1 MTKSA
6 AGPLFDQHRLR
17 SELENA
23 LPQHPLELVYLQSC
37 DSTNRQC
44 MQRALEGLIVISEH
58 QSAGRGR
65 RGKQWVSPQ
74 AQNLYASIGL
84 SKTFAP
90 QYLGL
95 ISLLVGVSIA
105 SSLRQ
110 NGYQGVA
117 LKWPN
122 DILLEGKKLGG
133 ILIET
138 RAKSAQEFYLVIG
151 IGLNLHLS
159 QLDQQQIDQPAIAL
173 SQVSDVSCDQQQLVT
188 DVLGKVYQSVREFEV
203 AEFDTLLQHF
213 NEFDYLKGKPVLVKT
228 QREEINGDYAG
239 IQADG
244 QICIN
249 VANQLRSFAAAEISI
264 REVV

>member
-1 MTKSA
+1 MNRSV

-17 SELENA
+17 SELGSA
-23 LPQHPLELVYLQSC
+23 LPQYPLELVYLESC

-44 MQRALEGLIVISEH
+44 MQRAQDGLIVISEH

-65 RGKQWVSPQ
+65 RGKQWISPQ

-84 SKTFAP
+84 SKSLPP

-105 SSLRQ
+105 DSLRQ

-173 SQVSDVSCDQQQLVT
+173 SQVSDVSCDPQQLVT

-203 AEFDTLLQHF
+203 VQSNTLLQRF
-213 NEFDYLKGKPVLVKT
+213 NDFDYLKGKPVLVKT
-228 QREEINGDYAG
+228 LSEEINGNYAG
-239 IQADG
+239 VQADG
-244 QICIN
+244 QVCIS
-249 VANQLRSFAAAEISI
+249 VAEQLRSFAAAEISI
-264 REVV
+264 REVL